1 MIFFEN
7 TNIKGPAVPNQNSFC
22 QFEKKTIYFYIT
34 THGTFSTVTTYQ
46 SLMNSMLV
54 LVGNCMVAY
63 CPTIPGQLSPCTDTT
78 ISLRRV
84 ETVATGHCH
93 RLSFLRISPSSPN
106 QQLKQRVKLFCTYPV
121 TTFSTL
127 WPVLLFLGWLGQE
140 HLSRIVFIPN
150 HKYKCVNTTK
160 L

>member
-1 MIFFEN
+1 MCHCYCVTDTIICSVHALFSSLWLF
-7 TNIKGPAVPNQNSFC
+7 
-22 QFEKKTIYFYIT
+22 FEKKTIYFYIT

-78 ISLRRV
+78 ISLRQV
-84 ETVATGHCH
+84 QPVATVHCH

-106 QQLKQRVKLFCTYPV
+106 QQLKQRVKMF
-121 TTFSTL
+121 
-127 WPVLLFLGWLGQE
+127 LLHLPSFFL
-140 HLSRIVFIPN
+140 S
-150 HKYKCVNTTK
+150 NTTK
-160 L
+160 LWPELFFLGWFG